1 VIVLSE
7 SAYWLATFARPSA
20 GLTAPRPVTATGR
33 WTTNSWMWED
43 GRQRNEPALQ
53 LGYDSGMSCRPIA
66 SIGLTRTIM
75 SSRRTT
81 SSPRHEAAYRADG
94 RYRNRCW
101 RSWHRVEV
109 EDSDRRTEVT
119 LTQVVKRP
127 PGSEAVLSFDPPIG
141 HFRGDL
147 PAVFPQAPWH
157 SVTMTRGKDGV
168 MPRPRIAED
177 DLLMADMLEKCT
189 RQQRITYMSTTYIMC
204 SESLALSQG
213 RLSSAA
219 ATVILIPVTVG
230 DFRVPALNIGTTVD
244 LDQCA
249 GGMSGCTTG

>member
-1 VIVLSE
+1 MVIVLSE

-127 PGSEAVLSFDPPIG
+127 PGAETVLSFDPPILSFDPSIG

-147 PAVFPQAPWH
+147 PAVFPQAWY
-157 SVTMTRGKDGV
+157 SVTMTRGKDG
-168 MPRPRIAED
+168 RDATATIADD
-177 DLLMADMLEKCT
+177 DLL
-189 RQQRITYMSTTYIMC
+189 
-204 SESLALSQG
+204 
-213 RLSSAA
+213 
-219 ATVILIPVTVG
+219 
-230 DFRVPALNIGTTVD
+230 RVRPET
-244 LDQCA
+244 
-249 GGMSGCTTG
+249 S